1 MLYYDLHGL
10 NEEEAIQE
18 IEMAILSFEM
28 NEYEEEMEIIT
39 GHGTGRIKA
48 IVEDILY
55 EYDLRWHHRN
65 NNTGAYIVTKK

>member
-28 NEYEEEMEIIT
+28 NEYEDEMEIVT

-48 IVEDILY
+48 VVEDILY
-55 EYDLRWHHRN
+55 EYGFAWHHRN
-65 NNTGAYIVTKK
+65 NNTGAYIVTK

>member
-10 NEEEAIQE
+10 NEEEAVQE

-28 NEYEEEMEIIT
+28 NEYEDEMEIIT

-48 IVEDILY
+48 LVEDILY
-55 EYDLRWHHRN
+55 EYAFNWYHQN